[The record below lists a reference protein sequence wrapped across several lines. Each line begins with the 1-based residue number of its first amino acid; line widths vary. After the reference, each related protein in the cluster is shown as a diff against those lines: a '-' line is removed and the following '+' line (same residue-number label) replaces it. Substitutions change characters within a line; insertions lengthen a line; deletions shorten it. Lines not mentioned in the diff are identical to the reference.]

1 MPKTD
6 LKERIFDLIVK
17 NENVQEGLD
26 TGNWNLIKR
35 EIDEMLA
42 ND

>member
-1 MPKTD
+1 VPKTD